1 MGETGSG
8 KTVLTRALL
17 KAISPQERV
26 IIMEDA
32 HEVEATHLEEAVYMK
47 YGGKDNQG
55 WLRRRSALKPVC
67 A

>member
-32 HEVEATHLEEAVYMK
+32 HEVEATH
-47 YGGKDNQG
+47 
-55 WLRRRSALKPVC
+55 RRSRLYEIWR
-67 A
+67 